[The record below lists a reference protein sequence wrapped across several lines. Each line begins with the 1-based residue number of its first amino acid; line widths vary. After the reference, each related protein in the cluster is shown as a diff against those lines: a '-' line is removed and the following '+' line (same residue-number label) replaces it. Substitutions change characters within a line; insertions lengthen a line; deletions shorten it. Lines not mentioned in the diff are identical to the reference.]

1 MASLSDK
8 SGTESAVSIVSRKK
22 PWADLN
28 LKLTLHP
35 IRKDVVPLK
44 DDAAIKS
51 AVKNLIL
58 TNFYERPFQPEKGA
72 NLVGLLFE
80 PADFMTEVMLKEEI
94 TEVLEL
100 YEPRIKLLGVNI
112 INNADRNAWDVT
124 IAFKIIEFDINENVE
139 IRLQRLR

>member
-1 MASLSDK
+1 M
-8 SGTESAVSIVSRKK
+8 
-22 PWADLN
+22 
-28 LKLTLHP
+28 
-35 IRKDVVPLK
+35 
-44 DDAAIKS
+44 
-51 AVKNLIL
+51 L
-58 TNFYERPFQPEKGA
+58 TNRYERPFQPEKGA